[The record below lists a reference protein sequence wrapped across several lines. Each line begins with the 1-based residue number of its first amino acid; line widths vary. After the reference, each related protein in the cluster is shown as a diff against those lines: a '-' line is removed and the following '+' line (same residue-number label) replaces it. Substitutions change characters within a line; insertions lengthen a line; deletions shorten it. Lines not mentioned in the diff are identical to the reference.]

1 MNGKDLTSLM
11 EKNTISSKYMAEL
24 FHVTEEEIILMCN
37 DELSI
42 PYYFNKFF
50 EYKEINWS

>member
-1 MNGKDLTSLM
+1 MNGKDLTCLM
-11 EKNTISSKYMAEL
+11 EKNKISSKYMAEL